1 MDPIHPITPGPLPV
15 SRAARLPVERLER
28 ITRERDRPSH
38 EGRQQPR
45 REPRQPTPAN
55 ERTLKGALPAEGQ
68 AGEDDDGTPHIDV
81 RA

>member
-38 EGRQQPR
+38 EGRQQPK
-45 REPRQPTPAN
+45 RQPAPED
-55 ERTLKGALPAEGQ
+55 ERTLKGT
-68 AGEDDDGTPHIDV
+68 GEDDDGTPHIDV